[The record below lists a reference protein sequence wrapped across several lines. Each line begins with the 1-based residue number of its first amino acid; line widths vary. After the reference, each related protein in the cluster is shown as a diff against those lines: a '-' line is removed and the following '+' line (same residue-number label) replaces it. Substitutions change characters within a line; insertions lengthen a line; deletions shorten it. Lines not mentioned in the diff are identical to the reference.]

1 MQKKNQ
7 FIQYLSILIV
17 QLITLLLLRRV
28 SWLQIQSLTAA
39 AGMAVV
45 YLLALV
51 IFWWLFINFF
61 AYLPAWLYPLT
72 TFVLSGGL
80 MMVLGNFIPGI
91 IIPDIRTAIRII
103 MILTGMSGILA
114 GVLSL
119 NMDQQYDKLVTRKMV
134 ARHEKPLQTD
144 VPGFLFL
151 EIDGLGEK
159 MFRKAMQAGR
169 MPTLKRW
176 LDEHTHTLIPWETD
190 FTSQTGAM
198 QSGIMFGNNTDIP
211 AYRWW
216 DRQNKRTIRSGYFPD
231 AAALEERLSNG
242 QGLLANGGTS
252 RANMFSGDAAE
263 SMLTISTVL
272 NRDRETG
279 PGFYSYLVNPF
290 VFGKLITTFLTGVL
304 KEWGQALLQWLRKDE
319 IKVNSRNILYG
330 FIRAADSR
338 LLSYLTTLLVSNDIL
353 RGIPAIYTTY
363 SGFDNVG
370 HFTGTESRESM
381 ETLAEIDCEFAR
393 LEHLTQH
400 APRPYHIIV
409 LSDHGQSTGGPFK
422 RSTGISFEQLVRS
435 AVSGDSQVIETADI
449 NEAWDHINTLL
460 SDSIQADSRLARVLR
475 TMVRSKTHDGLVE
488 MGNKH
493 AKEKDF
499 NAEQE
504 KDADALIVY
513 GSGSAGLIYL
523 KEAAER
529 VTYETIQEHYPDL
542 LITLLQHPDVG
553 FVLVRSSE
561 NGDIVLGKEGIY
573 FLDHDNFEGF
583 NPLADYSP
591 HAVQLLKRESSFPNC
606 PDIIVNTRLDPQT
619 GCIRGFENQ
628 VSHHGGLGGEQSRP
642 FILFPNSL
650 PYDGSPLL
658 GAESIYHL
666 LNGWRRQVQVGEF
679 SS

>member
-1 MQKKNQ
+1 MQKKKQ
-7 FIQYLSILIV
+7 FIQYFSILIV
-17 QLITLLLLRRV
+17 QFVTLLLLSRV
-28 SWLQIQSLTAA
+28 RGLQIQSLTAA
-39 AGMAVV
+39 IGIAAV

-72 TFVLSGGL
+72 TFILSGGL
-80 MMVLGNFIPGI
+80 MMLLGNLIPGI
-91 IIPDIRTAIRII
+91 LITDIRTAINVI
-103 MILTGMSGILA
+103 MILTGMSGILV
-114 GVLSL
+114 GVLSF
-119 NMDQQYDKLVTRKMV
+119 NIDQQYDKLVTRKMV
-134 ARHEKPLQTD
+134 ARHEKPHKTD
-144 VPGFLFL
+144 IPGFLFL

-176 LDEHTHTLIPWETD
+176 LDKQTHQLIPWETD

-198 QSGIMFGNNTDIP
+198 QSGIMFGNNSDIP

-216 DRQNKRTIRSGYFPD
+216 DRKNKRTIRSGYFPD
-231 AAALEERLSNG
+231 AAALEQRLSNG

-263 SMLTISTVL
+263 SMFTISTVL
-272 NRDRETG
+272 KRDRETG

-290 VFGKLITTFLTGVL
+290 VFGRLLTTFITGVL
-304 KEWGQALLQWLRKDE
+304 KEWVQALLQRLRKNE
-319 IKVNSRNILYG
+319 IIVNSRNILYA

-370 HFTGTESRESM
+370 HFTGIESRESL
-381 ETLAEIDCEFAR
+381 ETLAEIDREFAR
-393 LEHLTQH
+393 LEYLTQH

-422 RSTGISFEQLVRS
+422 RSTGVSFEQLVRS
-435 AVSGDSQVIETADI
+435 AVSGDSQVIENADI

-460 SDSIQADSRLARVLR
+460 SDSIQAESRMARVLR

-488 MGNKH
+488 MGIKQS
-493 AKEKDF
+493 KEKYK
-499 NAEQE
+499 NLAHE
-504 KDADALIVY
+504 KDADALIIY

-523 KEAAER
+523 REAAER
-529 VTYETIQEHYPDL
+529 VTYETIQERYPDL
-542 LITLLQHPDVG
+542 LITILQHPDVG

-561 NGDIVLGKEGIY
+561 NGDMVIGKTGIY
-573 FLDHDNFEGF
+573 FLDHDILEGY

-591 HAVQLLKRESSFPNC
+591 HAIQLLKRESSFPNC

-619 GCIRGFENQ
+619 GCILSFENQ

-642 FILFPNSL
+642 FVFFPVDL
-650 PYDGSPLL
+650 PYEDKPLI
-658 GAESIYHL
+658 GAESIYRL
-666 LNGWRRQVQVGEF
+666 LKGWRSGLQDK
-679 SS
+679 